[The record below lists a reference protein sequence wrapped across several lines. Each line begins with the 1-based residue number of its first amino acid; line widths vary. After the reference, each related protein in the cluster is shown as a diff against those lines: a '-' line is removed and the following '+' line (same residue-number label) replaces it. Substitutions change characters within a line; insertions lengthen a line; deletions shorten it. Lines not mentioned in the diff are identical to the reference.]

1 MKPSERRAMK
11 EQKNNLSEEPKTET
25 ESGASESRTS
35 FEDDY
40 VIEKN
45 SYGETVSDS
54 REESPRREGFVQSHI
69 RLITFI
75 VCIGVFLALF
85 GPWSYFKIKDIIES
99 SNRIENGLTDITMM
113 NVYGISEKGE
123 GITWADFSNYNYEDQ
138 SYDHENGRYIRR
150 QYNIK
155 DSKFFIWVGGS
166 TSQGIP
172 DYVYLINGDT
182 GSRIDMREESAKD
195 FVEGGIEETDRN

>member
-11 EQKNNLSEEPKTET
+11 EQKNNLSEEPKTEA
-25 ESGASESRTS
+25 ENGASEFQTAY
-35 FEDDY
+35 EDDY
-40 VIEKN
+40 TIEKN

-54 REESPRREGFVQSHI
+54 GEEGLHREGFVQSHI

-85 GPWSYFKIKDIIES
+85 GPWSYFKIRDAIES
-99 SNRIENGLTDITMM
+99 SNRMENDLTDISMM

-123 GITWADFSNYNYEDQ
+123 GVTWSDFSNYNYEDQ
-138 SYDHENGRYIRR
+138 SYDHEGGRYIRR

-155 DSKFFIWVGGS
+155 DSVFFIWVGGS

-182 GSRIDMREESAKD
+182 GAMIEMREESAED
-195 FVEGGIEETDRN
+195 FVEGRIEGNVRD

>member
-54 REESPRREGFVQSHI
+54 REESPGREGFVQSHI

-99 SNRIENGLTDITMM
+99 SNRIESDLTDITM
-113 NVYGISEKGE
+113 VSRGLIFQ
-123 GITWADFSNYNYEDQ
+123 ITIMKTRAMTTKTED
-138 SYDHENGRYIRR
+138 I
-150 QYNIK
+150 
-155 DSKFFIWVGGS
+155 
-166 TSQGIP
+166 
-172 DYVYLINGDT
+172 
-182 GSRIDMREESAKD
+182 
-195 FVEGGIEETDRN
+195 